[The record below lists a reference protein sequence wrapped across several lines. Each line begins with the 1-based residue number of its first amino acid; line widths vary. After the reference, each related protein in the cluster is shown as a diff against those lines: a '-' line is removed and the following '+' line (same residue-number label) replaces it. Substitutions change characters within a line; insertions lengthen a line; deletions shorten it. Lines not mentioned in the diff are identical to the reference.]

1 MTTADVHPGQGEGD
15 FPLHRLA
22 TPTPLAGTTGETTR
36 AAGITAFGEPL
47 RVLEVPVAHPGPG
60 QLTLRLAGAGAG
72 LWDVEEARGAVAP
85 PLPKALGWQGSG
97 VVEEVGDDVEGF
109 APGDAVLAYVPMAGF
124 YAERVTVPAAMTV
137 RAPATVALADAATLL
152 ISASTAY
159 QALIDVAN
167 LQPEQTILVTGGAG
181 NTGMHAI
188 ELARHLGAHIVT
200 TASAEHH
207 PFLADLG
214 ADEVLDYHDTDV
226 IEQIR
231 KRHPAGVDVLLDTV
245 STDNYT
251 AYAALVR
258 PGGTAL
264 GTHEP
269 QPAAPEGVTGQLI
282 ASWER
287 PESFARVVDLVDRD
301 VLHLRVRARFDL
313 HNAETAHQLL
323 RTRHGR
329 GAVLITP

>member
-1 MTTADVHPGQGEGD
+1 MAMADARPGQGGGD
-15 FPLHRLA
+15 RPLDRLT
-22 TPTPLAGTTGETTR
+22 TPTPVAGTTWGTTR
-36 AAGITAFGEPL
+36 AAGITAYGEPL
-47 RVLEVPVAHPGPG
+47 RLLEVPVAHPGPG

-72 LWDVEEARGAVAP
+72 LWDVEEAHGMVAL

-97 VVEEVGDDVEGF
+97 VVEQVGDDVEGF
-109 APGDAVLAYVPMAGF
+109 AQGDAVLAYVPLAGF

-137 RAPATVALADAATLL
+137 RAPTSVPLAEAATLL

-159 QALIDVAN
+159 QALVDITD
-167 LQPEQTILVTGGAG
+167 LQPGQTILVTAGAG
-181 NTGMHAI
+181 STGMHAI
-188 ELARHLGAHIVT
+188 ELARHLGVHVVT

-207 PFLADLG
+207 SFLADLG
-214 ADEVLDYHDTDV
+214 ADEVLDYHDSDV
-226 IEQIR
+226 VEQIR
-231 KRHPAGVDVLLDTV
+231 ERHPAGVDVLLDNV

-269 QPAAPEGVTGQLI
+269 QPAAPEGVTGQLV
-282 ASWER
+282 ASWEG
-287 PESFARVVDLVDRD
+287 PGSFARVVELLDRG

-313 HNAETAHQLL
+313 RDAEAAHQLL